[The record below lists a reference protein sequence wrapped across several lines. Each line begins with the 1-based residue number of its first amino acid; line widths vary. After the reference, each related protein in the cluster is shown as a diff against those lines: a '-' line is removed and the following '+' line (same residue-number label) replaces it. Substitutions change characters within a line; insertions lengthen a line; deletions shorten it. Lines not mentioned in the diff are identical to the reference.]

1 MALDENRRNWQ
12 ERIARCREL
21 ADLMR
26 GDTAGARLAAL
37 AREIEQQLQTWSELR
52 AVADE
57 QRRHRRAMLAEIDV
71 MVVRTRLELSLS
83 RLRAKEANGAEQFR
97 EEARLCR
104 EEALAGDD
112 RAMRRSFA
120 GRAFELS
127 MMGEALLRKAGE

>member
-1 MALDENRRNWQ
+1 MALDESRRDWQ

-71 MVVRTRLELSLS
+71 MVIRTRLELSLS
-83 RLRAKEANGAEQFR
+83 RLRAKEANGSEQLR

-112 RAMRRSFA
+112 MAMRRSFA

-127 MMGEALLRKAGE
+127 MMGEALLRKADE